1 MTDIDVL
8 LQENRKFEPPPEF
21 RRTANVSSPDILEK
35 VARDPE
41 KFWAEQARELEWI
54 KPWDKV
60 LEWTPPHA
68 KWFTGGKIN
77 VSANCLDRH
86 IRGPRKNKAA
96 LLSLLLPVQRAAKE
110 SALVRALVDS
120 GEVYHPLAWT
130 PREAHAFLPPD
141 GVNVYDL
148 LRHDTLVLSKD
159 AAKALEQRC
168 LGAAVSAAK
177 ARGAQ

>member
-77 VSANCLDRH
+77 VSANCL
-86 IRGPRKNKAA
+86 
-96 LLSLLLPVQRAAKE
+96 
-110 SALVRALVDS
+110 
-120 GEVYHPLAWT
+120 
-130 PREAHAFLPPD
+130 
-141 GVNVYDL
+141 
-148 LRHDTLVLSKD
+148 
-159 AAKALEQRC
+159 
-168 LGAAVSAAK
+168 
-177 ARGAQ
+177 